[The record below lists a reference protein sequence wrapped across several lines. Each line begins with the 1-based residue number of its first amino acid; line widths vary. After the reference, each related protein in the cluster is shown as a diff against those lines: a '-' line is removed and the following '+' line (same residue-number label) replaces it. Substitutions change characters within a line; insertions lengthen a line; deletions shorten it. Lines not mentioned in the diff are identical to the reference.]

1 MNEADILAVTPRTPR
16 DVLSCKVLAH
26 QLIFVHVQSSDV
38 PAAAQALAAA
48 VRSYAAGG
56 EFENVYSFRSR
67 LSLLAST
74 S

>member
-1 MNEADILAVTPRTPR
+1 MNEADIFAVTPRTPR

-56 EFENVYSFRSR
+56 EFANMHSLMSH
-67 LSLLAST
+67 LSLLASI